1 MVPGD
6 EKGSMIANPWEN
18 SLQFMED
25 LQTQHQETLDKIT
38 AGFSSNLDLWSDT
51 QHKLSHLWLENFEN
65 LSLALFQ
72 SNSAPK
78 LDALMGFDTKIKDF
92 AIASTKLSIC
102 ASELQ
107 VLFIKIWSQAH
118 ENFVVENSDPSET
131 PKDAINTW
139 LEKANSVVLK
149 FQQSDD
155 YLDAK
160 KRYATSLSDFQSA
173 YKELIKVYQENNHMP
188 TQEEFDDLSKTVYL
202 LKKELRTIKKQIAKD
217 DGANNE

>member
-1 MVPGD
+1 
-6 EKGSMIANPWEN
+6 
-18 SLQFMED
+18 MED
-25 LQTQHQETLDKIT
+25 LQAQHQQTLDKIT
-38 AGFSSNLDLWSDT
+38 AGFGSNLDLWSDT

-118 ENFVVENSDPSET
+118 ENFVLKT
-131 PKDAINTW
+131 PILLRRRRMQLILGWKRQI
-139 LEKANSVVLK
+139 
-149 FQQSDD
+149 QSCSSSNN
-155 YLDAK
+155 LMTILML